1 MSKSKMT
8 MKAKARTKARAR
20 AQSLAR
26 MKAKAATRST
36 AKIEDPYKNLPFMS
50 VVVSCYNGA
59 NSVGRTIESLL
70 EQDYPRSKFEI
81 IIVND
86 GSSDNTEE
94 VIRSYPEVRYVGYP
108 DNRGISGAR
117 NAGLEAAKGDI
128 YVACDDDCLVRKD
141 WLSQLAKGYAF
152 DDPAGV
158 CGYMVADGEAKGVF
172 TKYLH
177 ATGSGWPP
185 VVRSGKTTILRRL
198 WNYARATFS
207 KHTEDVAEYAEVE
220 EFYGANGSF
229 PVEELRAIG
238 GWRTEM
244 NWIED
249 RDISRRIRE
258 QFPTRHFYAMRK
270 AEIIHDPDLS
280 MRQYMLRP
288 WKRGAA
294 NLKFHQQNHIT
305 PPLFPFPFLM
315 ALLVI
320 TAVVFAPLLIIP
332 ILLIM
337 PQLLYMRWPLAA
349 VADKKKYLILFPYL
363 QLIEE
368 TMTIAG
374 LSRARWRQIQATEKW
389 FKHWLRPSVILS
401 VVLTLVWA
409 WHTVHT
415 QTGIVREA
423 SSIVFLLLVPGYFT
437 LRALIGYKDKLQTTK
452 LVIYST
458 GLSLLV
464 LMLLGIG
471 TNWVLILL
479 GNKHPLSVAAL
490 TYAVAGEALA
500 AILLAAIRKPLHA
513 DKAPMSFRP
522 ILQAWPV
529 ILTSI
534 VLPFLAVGGAITLNN
549 GGSSWLAL
557 TTMGLIAGFALLM
570 LWRTSSRS
578 SQFFPVVLY
587 SLCLSILLGTSMRG
601 WNITGHDVT
610 QEFQVFEL
618 TLRHSAWHMSYY
630 QDAYNACLSITILPT
645 IFQKLTGV
653 TDQYVYK
660 FIFQLFFALIAPVM
674 YTTLRFFTTKRL
686 AFLAVFVFMTFP
698 AFLTDITML
707 NRQETA
713 LLCFALAVLAGL
725 DTRLAARHRSIL
737 SIAFLAAMILSH
749 YSTSYIAAATLMLM
763 FGVSLATKVLAKV
776 FRSKQRQVWPSVHI
790 FSWPVITIAIVVLV
804 TWGGFATQTSGNI
817 SRTLQSV
824 VKGLPTLLQSAG
836 KSDGSSRTGQTSSSD
851 KLLQSYFATAADS
864 RPFPAQDYYPPA
876 ITNKYPASAMK
887 DTVSPLRQPLQAH
900 GISPATVYKTF
911 DKSRQLYGTLIEG
924 LIGLGVSIVVLVRR
938 WRNRMNGQYRAFIL
952 ASLAVIAIQVVVPAS
967 FINYGLL
974 RVIQQAL
981 LVLALPLVLA
991 CFWSLGLLRIPRT
1004 WRIRII
1010 ATGFVLL
1017 YLLMAGFLPALTGGY
1032 KPALPLSNNGFYY
1045 DAYYTHQAEI
1055 SGDRW
1060 LAADTPKGSRVYS
1073 DEFARRRMITYAGIF
1088 SRPTLAPAAI
1098 PVDSYVFLSDGNIT
1112 NDSVPLYYN
1121 GALIYHAVP
1130 YGFLNDTK
1138 NLVYSSQD
1146 IRIYK

>member
-1 MSKSKMT
+1 
-8 MKAKARTKARAR
+8 
-20 AQSLAR
+20 
-26 MKAKAATRST
+26 
-36 AKIEDPYKNLPFMS
+36 MS

-59 NSVGRTIESLL
+59 QTVGRTIESLL
-70 EQDYPRSKFEI
+70 DQDYPRDKFEVI
-81 IIVND
+81 VVND

-94 VIRSYPEVRYVGYP
+94 VIKSYPEVRYAGYP

-117 NAGLEAAKGDI
+117 NAGLEVAKGDV
-128 YVACDDDCLVRKD
+128 YVACDDDCLVRKN
-141 WLSQLAKGYAF
+141 WLTQLAKGYAF
-152 DDPAGV
+152 PNPAGV

-172 TKYLH
+172 NSYLH
-177 ATGSGWPP
+177 TTGSGWPP
-185 VVRSGKTTILRRL
+185 VVRSGKTTRVRRL

-207 KHTEDVAEYAEVE
+207 KHSEDIAEYAEVE

-229 PVEELRAIG
+229 PIKELRAIG

-249 RDISRRIRE
+249 RDISLRIC
-258 QFPTRHFYAMRK
+258 QKYPKRHFYAVRK
-270 AEIIHDPDLS
+270 AEIIHDPDISL
-280 MRQYMLRP
+280 RQYMQRP

-294 NLKFHQQNHIT
+294 NLKFHQQNNLT
-305 PPLFPFPFLM
+305 PPLFPFPFLT
-315 ALLVI
+315 ALSVIVTAVLAPILVLPLLVI
-320 TAVVFAPLLIIP
+320 L
-332 ILLIM
+332 
-337 PQLLYMRWPLAA
+337 PQLLYLRWLLAA
-349 VADKKKYLILFPYL
+349 IARKKKHLLLFPYL
-363 QLIEE
+363 QLTEE

-374 LSRARWRQIQATEKW
+374 LARARWRQMRASEYW
-389 FKHWLRPSVILS
+389 MKHWLRPSVVLSIL
-401 VVLTLVWA
+401 LTLAWA
-409 WHTVHT
+409 WHTLHT

-423 SSIVFLLLVPGYFT
+423 SSIVFLLLAPGYFMLRT
-437 LRALIGYKDKLQTTK
+437 LVGYKDKLGTTK
-452 LVIYST
+452 LIIYSV
-458 GLSLLV
+458 GLSLLT

-471 TNWVLILL
+471 TNWILIFL

-490 TYAVAGEALA
+490 TYAVAGQVLVASMVA
-500 AILLAAIRKPLHA
+500 AGRKPIHA
-513 DKAPMSFRP
+513 PKPLISLRP
-522 ILQAWPV
+522 LLQAWPV

-549 GGSSWLAL
+549 GGSNWLAL
-557 TTMGLIAGFALLM
+557 TVMGIIAGFALLM
-570 LWRTSSRS
+570 LWRTSARS
-578 SQFFPVVLY
+578 NQFFPLVLY

-674 YTTLRFFTTKRL
+674 YTTLRFFTSKRL
-686 AFLAVFVFMTFP
+686 AFLAVLVFMTFP

-725 DTRLAARHRSIL
+725 DTRLTSRHRSIL
-737 SIAFLAAMILSH
+737 SIAFLAAMVLSH
-749 YSTSYIAAATLMLM
+749 YSTSYIAAATLMMM
-763 FGVSLATKVLAKV
+763 FGANLATMILAKI
-776 FRSKQRQVWPSVHI
+776 FRSKQRQVRPAVHI
-790 FSWPVITIAIVVLV
+790 FSWPVITITIVVLV

-824 VKGLPTLLQSAG
+824 ANGLPTLLQSTG
-836 KSDGSSRTGQTSSSD
+836 KSDGYSRTGQTDSAD
-851 KLLQSYFATAADS
+851 KLLQSYFASSADT
-864 RPFPAQDYYPPA
+864 RQFPALDYYPPA
-876 ITNKYPASAMK
+876 LTDKYTAKAMK
-887 DTVSPLRQPLQAH
+887 DTVSPLSQPLQAH
-900 GISPATVYKTF
+900 GVSSSTVYKVF
-911 DKSRQLYGTLIEG
+911 DILRRLYGTLIEG
-924 LIGLGVSIVVLVRR
+924 LIGLGVVVIVLVRR
-938 WRNRMNGQYRAFIL
+938 YRQRINGQYRALVL
-952 ASLAVIAIQVVVPAS
+952 ASLAIIAIQVVVPAS

-974 RVIQQAL
+974 RVIQQGL

-1004 WRIRII
+1004 WRIRAI

-1017 YLLMAGFLPALTGGY
+1017 YLLMSGFLPALTGGY
-1032 KPALPLSNNGFYY
+1032 KPVLPLSNSGFYY

-1055 SGDRW
+1055 SGDQW

-1088 SRPTLAPAAI
+1088 SRPGLAPAAI
-1098 PVDSYVFLSDGNIT
+1098 PIDSYVFLSDGNVT

-1121 GALIYHAVP
+1121 GALLYHAVP
-1130 YGFLNDTK
+1130 YQFLNDTK
-1138 NLVYSSQD
+1138 NLVYSSQN
-1146 IRIYK
+1146 IKIYK